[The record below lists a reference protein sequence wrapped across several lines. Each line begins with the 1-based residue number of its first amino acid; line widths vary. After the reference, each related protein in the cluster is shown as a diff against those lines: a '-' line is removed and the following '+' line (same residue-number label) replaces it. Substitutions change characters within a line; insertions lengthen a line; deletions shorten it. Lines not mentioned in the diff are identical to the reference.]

1 MLSSN
6 WQSILAQDARWNS
19 FRQPYIRNMY
29 LRRRSQLLA
38 DVVGDAPS
46 RGFDKNYMRLR
57 SQLLTLMYG
66 SPPELRRTSRSD
78 STATFHT
85 VDLSLTDASDSG
97 RQWTPPHAPEG
108 LTPSKDA
115 HASRALAGIG
125 TESLSMSYTFSG
137 VHHIFEQGASVNHVA
152 FANNCPQ
159 LLCTADAQGVLC
171 IYQVDPPKALH
182 RIAGHSGPIVWA
194 EWSHSNDVIITC
206 SLDGSLSVWDA
217 MKGALLRSIRLQ
229 SNTHAQQQLSQQQ
242 MLGQQIQLQQQCN
255 CDPVL
260 CAAFQ
265 PANNNMLAMGSG
277 RGMIQVISVSTGM
290 VVRGG
295 SQQLQ
300 SGARALSMAFSICG
314 TLLWVGDDKGSISSY
329 VFDIASGR
337 LSRGRRFCAPGGG
350 PVTCLSFRHWVNR
363 QARDPCLLVNSGGL
377 LLVYGVVNPKD
388 GTLVLKKRLHVCNG
402 QKTSTPLKSCFSPI
416 MSFRDGSCVVT
427 GSDDGGLVFF
437 DVTPSHP
444 ASPVNRLQGH
454 SAPIRGVAFA
464 ADERML
470 ASADAS
476 GVVILW
482 KKGHS

>member
-363 QARDPCLLVNSGGL
+363 QARDPCLLGRFMCGNW
-377 LLVYGVVNPKD
+377 
-388 GTLVLKKRLHVCNG
+388 KRRRRASFFRCN
-402 QKTSTPLKSCFSPI
+402 TFSP
-416 MSFRDGSCVVT
+416 C
-427 GSDDGGLVFF
+427 
-437 DVTPSHP
+437 
-444 ASPVNRLQGH
+444 
-454 SAPIRGVAFA
+454 FA
-464 ADERML
+464 C
-470 ASADAS
+470 
-476 GVVILW
+476 
-482 KKGHS
+482 